1 MSRDTHPPF
10 IEAAEGIE
18 RAGVVTRSPQRREQ
32 VAADRPGVPTYDSLD
47 GLLAAG
53 VDAVTITTPP
63 ATRRDLVLK
72 ALAAD
77 VHVVAD
83 KPFVPPQT

>member
-47 GLLAAG
+47 GLRAAG